1 MRRRAKGAIL
11 LSVAVGLLVLA
22 FYLLVV
28 QEALAGRIIGVILQS
43 AWIVLAI
50 AGLRLIRSDPKPPGR
65 ARPNDD

>member
-22 FYLLVV
+22 CYFLIV
-28 QEALAGRIIGVILQS
+28 QETLAGRIIGVVLQS

-50 AGLRLIRSDPKPPGR
+50 VGLRLIRSDPEPPR
-65 ARPNDD
+65 RTRPNDD